1 MVRVT
6 RCGSGSRLIASPTTA
21 TRSAAMTAVLA
32 AVLADWGGRLVSQS
46 LLGAGRGVLMPVRVN
61 RQVPGHGEDPRP
73 LPVVRHARQLLQ
85 VLPYPQEDVLHQVS
99 GRLRIAGPA
108 GEVGVHRGA
117 VRLVEAAE
125 LSFPV
130 HGRPGMAP
138 NASVVRACSSPTSP
152 GGAVASPNTE
162 IPATF
167 SRIMASVTPAVMV
180 RSPST
185 TRLTG

>member
-1 MVRVT
+1 M
-6 RCGSGSRLIASPTTA
+6 GHGPL
-21 TRSAAMTAVLA
+21 
-32 AVLADWGGRLVSQS
+32 D
-46 LLGAGRGVLMPVRVN
+46 AGVGVLVPVRVN

-73 LPVVRHARQLLQ
+73 LPVVRHAGQLLQ
-85 VLPYPQEDVLHQVS
+85 VLPYPQEDVLHQVG
-99 GRLRIAGPA
+99 GRLRVAGPA

-125 LSFPV
+125 LEL
-130 HGRPGMAP
+130 PGPSPARMSP
-138 NASVVRACSSPTSP
+138 KASVVRACNAPTSP

-162 IPATF
+162 IPVTF